1 VHGPQLIYR
10 ASAGSPVHRLANP
23 MGALLALFFGAAQF
37 LTPVMWRMYVKG
49 ADAYGNNEGDP
60 LVRDPDD

>member
-1 VHGPQLIYR
+1 M
-10 ASAGSPVHRLANP
+10 HRLANP